1 MEETEFIIT
10 NFWQIIASG
19 AVSVVITLIVFWAGI
34 VRNMITKE
42 EVCEML
48 DSHSPYM
55 RDRQMIMDRLA
66 MNKDMLSDLS
76 KTLKQ
81 NAEVMTELKIQ
92 IAMLSTTLE
101 IFQNKM
107 TNERD

>member
-1 MEETEFIIT
+1 MTPEIIN
-10 NFWQIIASG
+10 NFWQHVASS
-19 AVSVVITLIVFWAGI
+19 AVSVIITLIVFYLGI
-34 VRNMITKE
+34 AKKMITKA
-42 EVCEML
+42 EVCDML
-48 DSHSPYM
+48 DNHSPYM

-66 MNKDMLSDLS
+66 MNKDMLTDLS